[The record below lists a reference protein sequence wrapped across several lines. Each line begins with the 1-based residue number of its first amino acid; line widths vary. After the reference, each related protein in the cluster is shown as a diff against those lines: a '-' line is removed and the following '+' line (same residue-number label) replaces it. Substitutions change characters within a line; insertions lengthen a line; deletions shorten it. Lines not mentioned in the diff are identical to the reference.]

1 MSLTIFKITLGVL
14 VLILGF
20 FTIKG
25 LKRSTSYQS
34 DQYDHYLFLLIAL
47 ESVVLPMWVFLT

>member
-1 MSLTIFKITLGVL
+1 MFKITLGVL

-34 DQYDHYLFLLIAL
+34 GQYDHYLFLLIAL
-47 ESVVLPMWVFLT
+47 ESVALPIWVFLT